1 MYPFFFIADLMLF
14 EILTPKRYEE
24 YIADGDNMPIYMG
37 IGILVLIVGYF
48 LAISI
53 EIYIS
58 ELNSFSPIFFHK

>member
-14 EILTPKRYEE
+14 EILTPKKYGD
-24 YIADGDNMPIYMG
+24 YIAEGDDMPIYMG
-37 IGILVLIVGYF
+37 LGIFVLIVGYF

-58 ELNSFSPIFFHK
+58 EVDSFFPIIYHK